1 MKRAISVFL
10 SVILVLTLIP
20 ALAFGAGTVYF
31 SAGFFS
37 PGDPMHV
44 NAAVGSSV
52 ELHVFLTPQDGDK
65 TFSSY
70 YFVVSYD
77 AARLAFVSADFPNNG
92 GKPVVAEA
100 IDGILTVAG
109 FGETRSDIG
118 IKLTFKAIAGGDAR
132 VTLQRAFMDH
142 RANAGRDAAEV
153 SLPAAQRSVTVHC
166 GGCTVTLPD
175 LEGIS
180 GPSFVGAGGD
190 YTFHAP
196 AGFTYKFNAAI
207 GQTPVPVR
215 SNGDGS
221 YTVENVTGDLVITLS
236 DGEHPV
242 PREYGVSFTGS
253 GAEDVRDR
261 GETAC
266 YNTDFH
272 FTLTPDA
279 NYDYAV
285 SATVGGKPVTLDISG
300 DTYIIPGTSILGDIA
315 VTVFK
320 APKSETTQLVF
331 VGNGAEDV
339 VGGGGVHT
347 VANHAEHTFAIA
359 WRNDCEYAV
368 TARSSSGKLVTVTE
382 SAAKDG
388 SYTIPGSCITGGIIT
403 VTVTRAAPS
412 ETDVSVG
419 KFLELSNGRV
429 LFLIQ
434 AASQTTLPAGKDLY
448 YNGYAMFWSQ
458 EYGSFVY
465 LAEGASSTAAAAD
478 DAASLITV
486 GSTGHTTVERYG
498 DANGSGTVD
507 INDAQYIYDLCSHQT
522 APTLAARSDIAQLLC
537 ADVNHNGELEVADA
551 RAVVYRIQ

>member
-44 NAAVGSSV
+44 NAAVGSNV
-52 ELHVFLTPQDGDK
+52 ELPVFLTPQDGDK

-77 AARLAFVSADFPNNG
+77 AARLAFVSADFPQSG

-132 VTLQRAFMDH
+132 VTLQRAFMDR

-242 PREYGVSFTGS
+242 PREYGVSFT
-253 GAEDVRDR
+253 
-261 GETAC
+261 
-266 YNTDFH
+266 
-272 FTLTPDA
+272 
-279 NYDYAV
+279 
-285 SATVGGKPVTLDISG
+285 VGGKPVTLDVSG

-359 WRNDCEYAV
+359 RRNDCEYAV

-419 KFLELSNGRV
+419 KFLELSNGQV

-434 AASQTTLPAGKDLY
+434 AASQTTLPASKDLY